1 MAPSRILRD
10 DRFHPVPSISFLYR
24 NRVDETINLSYECLT
39 SPEVRQTLVSLL
51 SADPTLFNQLSV
63 PTPLAPVPPPPEHG
77 SGSYPEDQEHEDD
90 EKFVDSS
97 LSIDE
102 VVAWIADEAL
112 GEIVDLLGDE
122 DEGIDGF
129 CHEESHG
136 PVRALEPFNARVS
149 TSYWPRWDGCSTGM

>member
-1 MAPSRILRD
+1 VTTGSRRRPLAGRLQAESCFAYGDGSPDPCGPS
-10 DRFHPVPSISFLYR
+10 
-24 NRVDETINLSYECLT
+24 C
-39 SPEVRQTLVSLL
+39 
-51 SADPTLFNQLSV
+51 ADPTLFNQLSV
-63 PTPLAPVPPPPEHG
+63 PTPLTPVPPPPEHG
-77 SGSYPEDQEHEDD
+77 FGSYPEDQEHEDD

-97 LSIDE
+97 LSIDQ

-112 GEIVDLLGDE
+112 GEMVDLSGDE

-149 TSYWPRWDGCSTGM
+149 TSYWPRWDECSTGM